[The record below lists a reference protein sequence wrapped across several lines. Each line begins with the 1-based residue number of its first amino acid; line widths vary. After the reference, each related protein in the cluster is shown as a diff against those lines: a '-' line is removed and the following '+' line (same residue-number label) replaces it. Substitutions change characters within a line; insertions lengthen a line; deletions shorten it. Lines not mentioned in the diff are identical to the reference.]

1 MTLIRILCAVGGL
14 ILAASIVWAI
24 QTWDGGFMD
33 AINWLISEPWGV
45 VSLIDLY
52 LSFFFVAVLI
62 WLLERN
68 KFIALVFI
76 LPLPF
81 LGHVWSAIWMVWR
94 LGAIAARLRRSEP
107 A

>member
-1 MTLIRILCAVGGL
+1 MAVIRILSALGGL
-14 ILAASIVWAI
+14 VLLAAIVWASMTAG
-24 QTWDGGFMD
+24 QSLPEAVG
-33 AINWLISEPWGV
+33 WLISEPWGV
-45 VSLIDLY
+45 VSLVDLY

-62 WLLERN
+62 WCLETDKRVALL
-68 KFIALVFI
+68 FI

-94 LGAIAARLRRSEP
+94 LAGLLRGR